1 MTDLTDLRQQID
13 EIDARIVELY
23 EKRMEISGQVA
34 QYKIETGKKVFDK
47 ARVVSAYIDRIDG
60 GAVYFFQVSLIG
72 IHGIKAAAVVCVGKV
87 DPAVS
92 FGKQAFVV

>member
-34 QYKIETGKKVFDK
+34 QYKIETGKKERSVPS
-47 ARVVSAYIDRIDG
+47 RPLPITILIDMG
-60 GAVYFFQVSLIG
+60 
-72 IHGIKAAAVVCVGKV
+72 
-87 DPAVS
+87 
-92 FGKQAFVV
+92 